1 VKIGNY
7 KFPVQFNEVTRE
19 FFTNTA
25 LIEAPAMGRA
35 MRALVANP
43 NDAAALAVVS
53 ADPRY
58 NSMLRT
64 TCVATMLKGGHAEN
78 ALPQLA
84 EANVNCRMYPG
95 TTAEQ
100 TRLALERAIGDTSV
114 KVIANFAARPPE
126 PPSKMLP
133 EVMEPVRQ
141 ITRELFGNIPVIP
154 TMSTGA
160 TDGRYFRQRNVPVFG
175 VSGLFADPA
184 VDARAHGR
192 DERMRIQSFFE
203 GQEFLY
209 RLTKALT
216 QPVTP

>member
-1 VKIGNY
+1 
-7 KFPVQFNEVTRE
+7 
-19 FFTNTA
+19 
-25 LIEAPAMGRA
+25 MGRA

-43 NDAAALAVVS
+43 KNAAAAKVVT

-84 EANVNCRMYPG
+84 EANVNCRMFP
-95 TTAEQ
+95 
-100 TRLALERAIGDTSV
+100 GDTPEGTRDALA
-114 KVIANFAARPPE
+114 KVVNDTAVQVLTARDDRPPE
-126 PPSKMLP
+126 PPTPLLP
-133 EVMEPVRQ
+133 EVMGPINR
-141 ITRELFGNIPVIP
+141 ITREMFGDIPVIP
-154 TMSTGA
+154 AMSTGA
-160 TDGRYFRQRNVPVFG
+160 TDSRYFRQLNIPAFG
-175 VSGLFADPA
+175 VSGLFADPL

-192 DERMRIQSFFE
+192 DERMRVQSFFE

-216 QPVTP
+216 QNPVVTP